1 MTLFCNLFMER
12 PSYIVFPDPNTAVL
26 PLDGTCCRLLLLM
39 SVICNYVTDLR
50 YVKLCSWW

>member
-1 MTLFCNLFMER
+1 MTLFCNLFTER